1 MQKLYLNLA
10 RLFKFGSLLSMTIL
24 GFGLVWFF
32 FKPDG
37 SVYLQH
43 SSLKQ
48 FVLNLLPS
56 SAIATLNLGIIV
68 LMLLPVVSVFICW
81 KHFTAL
87 GEKKYSPISLAVILV
102 LFLGIFLGI
111 IQVK

>member
-10 RLFKFGSLLSMTIL
+10 RLFKFGSLVSVAIL
-24 GFGLVWFF
+24 GAGLVWFF

-37 SVYLQH
+37 SVYLQP

-48 FVLNLLPS
+48 FALNLLPFR
-56 SAIATLNLGIIV
+56 AVATLNLGIVV
-68 LMLLPVVSVFICW
+68 LMLLPVISVFICW
-81 KHFTAL
+81 RHFTVS
-87 GEKKYSPISLAVILV
+87 GEKKYSRIGLAVILV